1 MKSNLVK
8 IRKKL
13 NLKDERINIYNLNL
27 KSLKISKKI
36 KLDQDD
42 RNLILKSALYYF
54 DNFNYSKKIPTK
66 YL

>member
-1 MKSNLVK
+1 LKSNLVK